1 MLANEIHVN
10 FDLPPE
16 RSWQG
21 RSRIGLLLAVIGV
34 VIAVGGVAGALAAGV
49 SLGFLGAG
57 VGVAVAILGLVLH
70 LGAQR
75 DRRADRATQQMR
87 DEEVTRR
94 LRGRSDMEA
103 ELKLAKAERE
113 EALAKLELP
122 GTPEAEDRL
131 AAETDHVAKID
142 NGRARLSGLIGD
154 EHPDTLPSHRDAAA
168 AEIARATAALDALGP
183 IAKEPRARERLEVEV
198 MDAEGVADRARDDEA
213 AARARVDQN
222 PVDAEEVAGLAE
234 RLASWK
240 ADLAALRRRERILTR
255 TLAELDAAEQSTMA
269 RATRFLERRMVAD
282 VARVTGGRYEDVRM
296 DDAGLGFE
304 VRSAERGDWV
314 AVTDLSRGTLDA
326 VYLAARLGLVRLVTG
341 DRRPPL
347 ILDDPLVTLDDARAE
362 RALAVIRE
370 LTSDF
375 QVIYLTASDRFD
387 GLADK
392 VIALPGPVG
401 AAHS

>member
-1 MLANEIHVN
+1 MA
-10 FDLPPE
+10 
-16 RSWQG
+16 
-21 RSRIGLLLAVIGV
+21 GLTPGYIV
-34 VIAVGGVAGALAAGV
+34 
-49 SLGFLGAG
+49 AG
-57 VGVAVAILGLVLH
+57 VGGAVALVGLAMYLI
-70 LGAQR
+70 AQR
-75 DRRADRATQQMR
+75 DRRADRATRQMR
-87 DEEVTRR
+87 DEEVSRR
-94 LRGRSDMEA
+94 LRGKSDLEQ
-103 ELKLAKAERE
+103 ELKLAKVEHE
-113 EALAKLELP
+113 EVLAKLELP
-122 GTPEAEDRL
+122 GTPEAEERL
-131 AAETDHVAKID
+131 AAETAHVAKID

-154 EHPDTLPSHRDAAA
+154 EHPDTLPSHRDVAAA
-168 AEIARATAALDALGP
+168 DIERTNAALDALGP
-183 IAKEPRARERLEVEV
+183 IAKEPHARERLEVEV
-198 MDAEGVADRARDDEA
+198 RDAEGVAGRTRDDEA

-222 PVDAEEVAGLAE
+222 PVDAEDVAGLAE
-234 RLASWK
+234 RLATWR
-240 ADLAALRRRERILTR
+240 ADLEALRRRERILSR

-269 RATRFLERRMVAD
+269 RATRFLERRMVKD

-392 VIALPGPVG
+392 VIVLAGPEG
-401 AAHS
+401 AADS